1 MKNTILPMLLV
12 SAATA
17 AFAMSPTADYSAPRK
32 IADYLFEMDYRDYA
46 PNRENPLGAAN
57 VKFGCSAVR
66 NGDFYGRNFDFYYN
80 HMAEIVVRMAAS
92 TNRFASLAVCAK
104 PGITQAAI
112 EAGLDDATCRILPNT
127 VIDGINEKGVAC
139 NVNVVPYQD
148 VAPLTG
154 TNPGKPNLHLASAL
168 RVVLDQATS
177 ARHALEILGGYNLFG
192 SLGTSYYFFFND
204 TATTE
209 TYTVEF
215 IDNKM
220 VWTDQKIMVNFYHT
234 LPAPTL
240 HGQGLERHAILT
252 KYYDEGSTADGMLT
266 LMKRVHY
273 SQAYKPET
281 QPVWYSEYFGTKGT
295 DGQDLTLASPRENF
309 AASIERCFNLQRN
322 RDRDTP
328 DAKNVWFTNST
339 SVYDL
344 KNKTLRLVVQEDYDH
359 VYEFML

>member
-1 MKNTILPMLLV
+1 MKNTILSLILV

-17 AFAMSPTADYSAPRK
+17 TFAMSPTADYSAPRK
-32 IADYLFEMDYRDYA
+32 IADYLFEMDYRNYT
-46 PNRENPLGAAN
+46 PSREIPQISGD

-66 NGDFYGRNFDFYYN
+66 NGDFYGRNLDFYYN
-80 HMAEIVVRMAAS
+80 HMAEVVVRMAAS

-104 PGITQAAI
+104 PGVTQAAI
-112 EAGLDDATCRILPNT
+112 EAGLDDATYLVLPNA

-154 TNPGKPNLHLASAL
+154 TNPGKPNLHLATAL

-177 ARHALEILGGYNLFG
+177 ARHALEILDGYNLYG
-192 SLGTSYYFFFND
+192 SMGTSYYFHFMIND
-204 TATTE
+204 ATE
-209 TYTVEF
+209 TYIVEF

-240 HGQGLERHAILT
+240 HGQGIERHAILT
-252 KYYDEGSTADGMLT
+252 KHYDEGATADGMLS
-266 LMKRVHY
+266 LMKRVYY
-273 SQAYKPET
+273 SQSYKPET
-281 QPVWYSEYFGTKGT
+281 QPFWYSEYFGTTGT
-295 DGQDLTLASPRENF
+295 DGEDLTLASPHENF
-309 AASIERCFNLQRN
+309 KASIEKCFEIQRN
-322 RDRDTP
+322 RDRNTP
-328 DAKNVWFTNST
+328 DEENVWFTVST

-344 KNKTLRLVVQEDYDH
+344 KNKTLRLAVQEDYDH
-359 VYEFML
+359 IYEFML